1 MDAHVLCP
9 NVYARWQHSALC
21 LFFTFANVDTATG
34 QGFRS
39 SHCWS
44 WSHLFGVFEHN
55 HFFSD
60 FLIILTKT
68 VIKYFFNVECIVYY
82 IVIAKAFS

>member
-1 MDAHVLCP
+1 MHMFYAQMCMPGGSTLHCACFSLLQMSILLPAKDFVL
-9 NVYARWQHSALC
+9 
-21 LFFTFANVDTATG
+21 
-34 QGFRS
+34 
-39 SHCWS
+39 HCWS